1 IYRMESGG
9 SKRARNFTDMERNL
23 LFDLVMEQ
31 MHIIENKKTD
41 ATTIRHKNEA
51 WAQLTQKYNSNCQT
65 GPRNQKQLHALYD
78 ILKQKSRKNLHDDKK
93 NSYKTGGGTFTPL
106 SDELD
111 YKIATMLKPQYQPL
125 TNVFD
130 SSVTYFQGRLMLQ
143 KLEQNY
149 TKYKKSNNEKENVP
163 KAENVLQAENVHE
176 VKQFVTQE
184 SGPSSAREMIVVPL
198 SGCTL
203 TPSAPQ
209 HNASETANI
218 EHQIKEIELKLKQKY
233 LELKDKQ
240 IQLKNIEMV
249 HIKRLQEID
258 LEIKEK
264 ELEIR
269 NWEHDMKE
277 NSYKLYLEK

>member
-1 IYRMESGG
+1 MNIYRMESGG

-31 MHIIENKKTD
+31 KHIIENKKTD

-51 WAQLTQKYNSNCQT
+51 WAQLTLKYNSNCQT

-78 ILKQKSRKNLHDDKK
+78 ILKQKSRKNLHDDKVSSKSYIFFVIFWMIKHFFQK

-130 SSVTYFQGRLMLQ
+130 SSATYFQGRLMLQ

-149 TKYKKSNNEKENVP
+149 TKYKKKVQ
-163 KAENVLQAENVHE
+163 KGT
-176 VKQFVTQE
+176 K
-184 SGPSSAREMIVVPL
+184 
-198 SGCTL
+198 TL
-203 TPSAPQ
+203 
-209 HNASETANI
+209 
-218 EHQIKEIELKLKQKY
+218 
-233 LELKDKQ
+233 
-240 IQLKNIEMV
+240 M
-249 HIKRLQEID
+249 
-258 LEIKEK
+258 
-264 ELEIR
+264 
-269 NWEHDMKE
+269 
-277 NSYKLYLEK
+277 